1 MVEKILAPHEH
12 LRADWPVQGTSGYD
26 YLNLSLG
33 VLVDPSGEAAFTE
46 TYGAFAGASDK
57 FEEIARLCKL
67 RIMDNEMSS
76 ELNALAGQRIQVNKS
91 AALGVEC
98 VFAVEARVQETRG
111 ACNSAV
117 FPERTSASY
126 ETSRR
131 RRKRQRRI
139 SYASLT

>member
-1 MVEKILAPHEH
+1 MDEYECLSHTIWDYKYHVVFIPKCRRRTLYQELRRHLGEVFPKLALQKDSKVEEGH
-12 LRADWPVQGTSGYD
+12 LMP
-26 YLNLSLG
+26 
-33 VLVDPSGEAAFTE
+33 
-46 TYGAFAGASDK
+46 
-57 FEEIARLCKL
+57 
-67 RIMDNEMSS
+67 
-76 ELNALAGQRIQVNKS
+76 GQRIQVNKS

-131 RRKRQRRI
+131 RRKRQRHI